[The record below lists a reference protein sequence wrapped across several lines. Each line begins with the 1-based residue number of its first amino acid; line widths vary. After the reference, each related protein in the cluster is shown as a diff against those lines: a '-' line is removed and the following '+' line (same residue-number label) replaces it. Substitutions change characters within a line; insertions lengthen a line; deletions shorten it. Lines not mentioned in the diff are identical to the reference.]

1 MSVLTSLP
9 EPFVEA
15 GGERMRIAEGF
26 RAHIAADMLDR
37 STVDGGLGI
46 LLALMGAGGDL
57 PRTVAERADTALAA
71 ALAWHDAAMGCMPY
85 GRGGGGGGRR
95 TTRLIDWE
103 ADGAIIAADFLR
115 LYRIDLASEDIHWY
129 KFCALLLALQRT
141 PGSLVGQASS
151 ARLPPSPG
159 TRGEELKRLKR
170 LQRAWA
176 LPPTDAELAEEARR
190 RFEG

>member
-46 LLALMGAGGDL
+46 LVALMGAGGVGALRDG
-57 PRTVAERADTALAA
+57 PWQVAALAA

-85 GRGGGGGGRR
+85 GRGGGGGGGR
-95 TTRLIDWE
+95 TTRVIDWE

-115 LYRIDLASEDIHWY
+115 LYRIDLSSEDIHWY

-151 ARLPPSPG
+151 ARLSPSPG
-159 TRGEELKRLKR
+159 ARGVELKRLKR

-190 RFEG
+190 RFER